1 MSAHAYIEVASRYGP
16 LLPFL
21 TYSCY
26 ANNTVAL
33 INEASKMK
41 FLTIVLAVMLSISAS
56 AGHHENDAIAMNIE
70 NAKTFFLLDTDPQ
83 VADSLLHEDFEFVF
97 MGRAKISNTVYT
109 KETFRSVFMEQVFG
123 PLVPDGFKKVEILYA
138 FGDEENVA
146 VIAEGDA
153 DGINGRYN
161 NNYAL
166 ILKFKDGKIYRINE
180 YASDLLVETAL
191 YKQKLVPI
199 E

>member
-1 MSAHAYIEVASRYGP
+1 MPYAAGLWSSKPLPCAQFCHCALEHGLRKRSQLLGRVTHVDMQPPGLIFVAHPSGQEATG
-16 LLPFL
+16 
-21 TYSCY
+21 
-26 ANNTVAL
+26 L
-33 INEASKMK
+33 I
-41 FLTIVLAVMLSISAS
+41 
-56 AGHHENDAIAMNIE
+56 
-70 NAKTFFLLDTDPQ
+70 
-83 VADSLLHEDFEFVF
+83 HEDFEFVF
-97 MGRAKISNTVYT
+97 MGRAQISNTVYT
-109 KETFRSVFMEQVFG
+109 KETFRTVFVEQVFG
-123 PLVPDGFKKVEILYA
+123 PLVPNGFKKVEILYA

-191 YKQKLVPI
+191 YRQKLVPI

>member
-1 MSAHAYIEVASRYGP
+1 
-16 LLPFL
+16 
-21 TYSCY
+21 
-26 ANNTVAL
+26 
-33 INEASKMK
+33 MK
-41 FLTIVLAVMLSISAS
+41 SLTIVLAVMLSISAL

-123 PLVPDGFKKVEILYA
+123 PLVPDGFKEVEILYA

-153 DGINGRYN
+153 DGVNGRYN

>member
-1 MSAHAYIEVASRYGP
+1 
-16 LLPFL
+16 
-21 TYSCY
+21 
-26 ANNTVAL
+26 
-33 INEASKMK
+33 MK
-41 FLTIVLAVMLSISAS
+41 TPTIVLALMLSISVS
-56 AGHHENDAIAMNIE
+56 AAHHENDAVAMNIE

-97 MGRAKISNTVYT
+97 MGRAQISNTVYT
-109 KETFRSVFMEQVFG
+109 KETFRTVFVEQVFG
-123 PLVPDGFKKVEILYA
+123 PLVPNGFKKVEILYA
-138 FGDEENVA
+138 FGDEDNVA

-166 ILKFKDGKIYRINE
+166 ILRFKDGRIYRVNE

-191 YKQKLVPI
+191 YKQKLVPT

>member
-1 MSAHAYIEVASRYGP
+1 MKLKT
-16 LLPFL
+16 LLVSL
-21 TYSCY
+21 
-26 ANNTVAL
+26 
-33 INEASKMK
+33 
-41 FLTIVLAVMLSISAS
+41 LSIFGTAL
-56 AGHHENDAIAMNIE
+56 ALADHHEEDVVAMNIE

-83 VADSLLHEDFEFVF
+83 IADALLHDDFEFVF
-97 MGRAKISNTVYT
+97 MGRAQISNTVYT
-109 KETFRSVFMEQVFG
+109 KETFRPVFMEQVFG
-123 PLVPDGFKKVEILYA
+123 PLLPNGFKKVEILYA

-191 YKQKLVPI
+191 YKQKLVPTD
-199 E
+199 